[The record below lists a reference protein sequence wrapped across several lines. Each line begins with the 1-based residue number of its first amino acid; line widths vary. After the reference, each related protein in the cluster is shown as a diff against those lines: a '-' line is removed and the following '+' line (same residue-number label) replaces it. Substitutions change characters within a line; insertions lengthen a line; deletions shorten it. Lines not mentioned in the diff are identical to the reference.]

1 MSLFSFSL
9 SMQIHIY
16 TSAPYTFSKS
26 KNKFSINSQTHYTKN
41 NWPNF
46 NNLIA
51 MNDEEW
57 EK

>member
-1 MSLFSFSL
+1 
-9 SMQIHIY
+9 MQIHIY
-16 TSAPYTFSKS
+16 TSVPYTFSKS

-46 NNLIA
+46 DNLIA
-51 MNDEEW
+51 MSDEEW